1 MGIGTS
7 LVLMAIGAILTWGVN
22 LHSNSGVDVNAIGV
36 ILMVV
41 GVVGVA
47 LSMAFWNS
55 WGGTR
60 FTRERVSTYRDL
72 DARPARVST
81 YRDID
86 GRPTV
91 VSSYRDMD
99 GRYTRVEEH
108 EVL

>member
-41 GVVGVA
+41 GAMGVA

-55 WGGTR
+55 WGGPR
-60 FTRERVSTYRDL
+60 FARERVSTYRDI
-72 DARPARVST
+72 APGPARVST
-81 YRDID
+81 YRD
-86 GRPTV
+86 V
-91 VSSYRDMD
+91 D